1 MDAWT
6 VDVRVWRYDV
16 YAGSVVMM
24 PLADV
29 ADMLY
34 GAGLIGPAEWIRLT
48 KGADRDHRYLLP
60 RS

>member
-6 VDVRVWRYDV
+6 IDVRVWRYDV

-29 ADMLY
+29 ADILY
-34 GAGLIGPAEWIRLT
+34 GAGLIGPAEWIELT
-48 KGADRDHRYLLP
+48 KGADREP
-60 RS
+60 